1 MTAQPPPAASSL
13 FQAGVARSDITPP
26 IGIAHGNWTAQAHER
41 AEGIDLPLTCTA
53 LAASDGRESIIL
65 AEWELLYSPDGAA
78 LAEARRR
85 ITQLTGV
92 PADHIRL
99 SATHTHA
106 GPSLGPPWFEGGAE
120 MVAPYLASLT
130 DRLAG
135 TCLAAWRSL
144 RPARVGTG
152 RGQSAVNSNR
162 RRPWQPGH
170 PMLAP
175 NPDGFSDHEVAVV
188 RIDDQAGQPLAIL
201 VNFAAHP
208 TILAWDNRLISPDY
222 PGTLRQL
229 VESHTGAICL
239 FLQGAAGDQDTVR
252 DYACQVDAARW
263 VGRQVGL
270 EAARVA
276 EAIETRPGTRRV
288 VRQVES
294 SWTMGVTEHVPDP
307 PGDGAN
313 GDDLAVVRSRTRQVA
328 LPRWTQAPP
337 SEADVA
343 QVQALQGRLADLHR
357 QGAPVEVVREANLKV
372 RRALLALETA
382 RRRSEAGPILLEIQA
397 IQLGPVALLSMPV
410 EPFAEIGAAIKA
422 HSPFA
427 ATLVSGYSNGIAG
440 YLPVASAYP
449 EGGYEIW
456 VTPFAPE
463 AAEMVIEASVEL
475 LEQLKSEAV

>member
-1 MTAQPPPAASSL
+1 VTAQTHPAAAPQ

-26 IGIAHGNWTAQAHER
+26 VGIAHGNWTAQAHER

-85 ITQLTGV
+85 IAELTGV

-135 TCLAAWRSL
+135 TCLAAWRSR
-144 RPARVGTG
+144 RPARVAAG
-152 RGQSAVNSNR
+152 RGQSTVNSNR
-162 RRPWQPGH
+162 RRPWKPGH

-188 RIDDQAGQPLAIL
+188 RIDDLAGQPLAIL

-222 PGTLRQL
+222 PGTLRRV
-229 VESHTGAICL
+229 VESQTGATCL
-239 FLQGAAGDQDTVR
+239 FLQGAAGDQDTIR
-252 DYACQVDAARW
+252 DYACRVADARW

-276 EAIETRPGTRRV
+276 EAIETRPGSRQV

-307 PGDGAN
+307 MSEGDT
-313 GDDLAVVRSRTRQVA
+313 LAVVRSRTRQVA
-328 LPRWTQAPP
+328 LPRWSQPQP

-343 QVQALQGRLADLHR
+343 EVQALQARLADLHR
-357 QGAPVEVVREANLKV
+357 QGAPMEVVREANLKV

-397 IQLGPVALLSMPV
+397 IQLGPIALLSMPV
-410 EPFAEIGAAIKA
+410 EPFAEIGVAIKA
-422 HSPFA
+422 RSPFE

-463 AAEMVIEASVEL
+463 AAERVIEASVDL

>member
-1 MTAQPPPAASSL
+1 MSL
-13 FQAGVARSDITPP
+13 PTESERRLRVGVARSDITPP
-26 IGIAHGNWTAQAHER
+26 VGIAHGNWTAQVHER
-41 AEGIDLPLTCTA
+41 AEGVDLPLTCTA
-53 LAASDGRESIIL
+53 LAATDGREAIIL
-65 AEWELLYSPDGAA
+65 AEWELLYPPEGAA

-85 ITQLTGV
+85 ITELTGV

-99 SATHTHA
+99 SAAHNHA

-120 MVAPYLASLT
+120 MVAPYMASLS

-144 RPARVGTG
+144 RPARVGAGCGHST
-152 RGQSAVNSNR
+152 VNSNR

-175 NPDGFSDHEVAVV
+175 NPDGFSDHEVRVV
-188 RIDDQAGQPLAIL
+188 RVDDEAGQPLAIL

-222 PGTLRQL
+222 PGTLRRV
-229 VESHTGAICL
+229 VESVTGATCL
-239 FLQGAAGDQDTVR
+239 FLQGAAGDQDTIR
-252 DYACQVDAARW
+252 DYACQVEAARW

-276 EAIETRPGTRRV
+276 EAIQTRPGTRRV

-294 SWTMGVTEHVPDP
+294 SWTMGVTEHVPDQP
-307 PGDGAN
+307 PEET
-313 GDDLAVVRSRTRQVA
+313 VRSRTRQVA
-328 LPRWTQAPP
+328 LPRWQQPP
-337 SEADVA
+337 PAEAEIE
-343 QVQALQGRLADLHR
+343 QVQALQARLADLHR
-357 QGAPVEVVREANLKV
+357 QGAPAETVREANRNV

-382 RRRSEAGPILLEIQA
+382 RRRSEPGPIQLEIQA
-397 IQLGPVALLSMPV
+397 IQLGPVALLSLPV
-410 EPFAEIGAAIKA
+410 EPFAEIGAAIKTR
-422 HSPFA
+422 SPFA
-427 ATLVSGYSNGIAG
+427 ATLVSGYSNGMVG

-449 EGGYEIW
+449 DGGYEIW

-463 AAEMVIEASVEL
+463 AAGQVVEASLDL
-475 LEQLKSEAV
+475 LEQLWSEAP